1 MGRLNLYE
9 GETSTLRTL
18 TTLKS
23 KDEKKYRIVW
33 TYYLLNSIDFSANV
47 KSSGI
52 PHIYFSDYKSKNIRV
67 PKIADEQQKIA
78 ACLSSLDDLISAQN
92 KKSASLQLH
101 KKGLLQG
108 LFPNVNDKI

>member
-1 MGRLNLYE
+1 MVRLNLYE
-9 GETSTLRTL
+9 GETSTLGTL
-18 TTLKS
+18 TTFKS

-47 KSSGI
+47 KGSGF
-52 PHIYFSDYKSKNIRV
+52 PYIYFSDYKSKNIRV

-78 ACLSSLDDLISAQN
+78 ACLTSLDDLISAQN

>member
-1 MGRLNLYE
+1 MVRLNLYE
-9 GETSTLRTL
+9 GETSTLGTL

-33 TYYLLNSIDFSANV
+33 TYYLLNTIDFSANV
-47 KSSGI
+47 KGSGF
-52 PHIYFSDYKSKNIRV
+52 PYIYFSDYKSKNIRF
-67 PKIADEQQKIA
+67 PKIA
-78 ACLSSLDDLISAQN
+78 ACLSSLDDLIKVQN
-92 KKSASLQLH
+92 KKLASLQLH